1 MQAMKMTKLD
11 YVILTACITVWIRS
25 NTTPFQLLF
34 EVDFGAF
41 PNGWVGPLLYDY
53 SQDSNIYI
61 KCLKTYKVF
70 ENIHMRSESKFSAPH
85 TFVMEIFFMK

>member
-1 MQAMKMTKLD
+1 MFGLPFAIVDASNENDKLD

-61 KCLKTYKVF
+61 KCLKTYICAV
-70 ENIHMRSESKFSAPH
+70 NRILVLH
-85 TFVMEIFFMK
+85 THL